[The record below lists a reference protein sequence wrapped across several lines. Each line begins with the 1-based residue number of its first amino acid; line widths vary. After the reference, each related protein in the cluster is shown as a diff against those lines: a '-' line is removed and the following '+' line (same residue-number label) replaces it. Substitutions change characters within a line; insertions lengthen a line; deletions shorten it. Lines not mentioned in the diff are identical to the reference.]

1 MLQLPEI
8 TLSMRNKIPAG
19 VLSLLT
25 LLLLFSAGG
34 CMKQGL
40 PIYYYSL
47 GNSDQ
52 PAVRPTDSL
61 PPILVG
67 PIHLASFLDQ
77 GQIVTRNSAYS
88 VNIEEQHRWA
98 GGLPEML
105 ANVII
110 RNLSLD
116 LGTDK
121 IYTFSG
127 SQESGGLQV
136 TIDFLHF
143 EKDSDG
149 NGLVMARWKILSE
162 DGAILMHS
170 ATSTFQ
176 IHPEAE
182 GFEPLSEALS
192 HGLAELSKEIADTI
206 IMLTSR

>member
-1 MLQLPEI
+1 
-8 TLSMRNKIPAG
+8 MRNKIPAG

-98 GGLPEML
+98 GDLPKML
-105 ANVII
+105 SSVII
-110 RNLSLD
+110 TNLRLT
-116 LGTDK
+116 LGTEK
-121 IYTFSG
+121 IYNFSG

-162 DGAILMHS
+162 DGGTIIHS
-170 ATSTFQ
+170 ATSTCQ
-176 IHPEAE
+176 INPEAE